1 MKKAIIKEIKPV
13 PVEGEMQ
20 VTFTFSQEELRL
32 FRRFI
37 THQGCFVR
45 SNSNCDNNHY
55 LNDIHKLLRDMA
67 ESLNY

>member
-37 THQGCFVR
+37 THQECFLL
-45 SNSNCDNNHY
+45 SNSNCDNNLH
-55 LNDIHKLLRDMA
+55 LDDIQKLLRDMA
-67 ESLNY
+67 KSL